1 MDNDNLMQIRCK
13 HCGAANTLPNL
24 HCKQCGQPLDYEESE
39 RRLVEASRPRR
50 PVTFWVKNA
59 VGLLLVLAIVL
70 ALWPADLP
78 RDTSGERID
87 GLRYTMQGQILVDAL
102 NRNVQTNLV
111 IAERDINAFFQY
123 QVRAA
128 DSGTSGMKA
137 RFQGAGVRFAPDA
150 GTAWIRV
157 ERGPLALSSE
167 FRFAAGPGG
176 IRLLGAQVGHLPLP
190 GPLGKLY
197 AACQSDLF
205 AKFQNESRILRHL
218 ESAELR
224 DGELSLTTAL
234 RDN

>member
-1 MDNDNLMQIRCK
+1 MGNLMEIKCK
-13 HCGAANTLPNL
+13 KCGTVNTLPNL
-24 HCKQCGQPLDYEESE
+24 HCKNCGQPLDYEESE
-39 RRLVEASRPRR
+39 RTLVDSSHTRR
-50 PVTFWVKNA
+50 PVSFWVKNA
-59 VGLLLVLAIVL
+59 IGLLLLLAIVL
-70 ALWPADLP
+70 ALCPTELP
-78 RDTSGERID
+78 RDTSGEKID

-111 IAERDINAFFQY
+111 IAERDINAFFQH

-128 DSGTSGMKA
+128 DSDDSSMKA
-137 RFQGAGVRFAPDA
+137 RFHAAGVRFAPDA
-150 GTAWIRV
+150 GTAWISV
-157 ERGPLALSSE
+157 DRGPLTLSSE

-176 IRLLGAQVGHLPLP
+176 LRLLGARVGHLPLP

-205 AKFQNESRILRHL
+205 AKFQNESRVLRHL